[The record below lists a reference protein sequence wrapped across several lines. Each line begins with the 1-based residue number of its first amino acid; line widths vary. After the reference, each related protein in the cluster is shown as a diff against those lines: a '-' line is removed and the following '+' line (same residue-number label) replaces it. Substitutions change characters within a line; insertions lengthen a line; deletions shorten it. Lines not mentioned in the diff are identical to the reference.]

1 MVFAMLRL
9 LDASIARGGGPQ
21 IRLGSVNALRMIAD
35 ATDDDRPENVP
46 PLPRTGR
53 GGRGE
58 GTYTLGLMFWLYRK
72 TFVGS

>member
-53 GGRGE
+53 GGRG
-58 GTYTLGLMFWLYRK
+58 
-72 TFVGS
+72 